1 MLGCYL
7 LLSIEIKWWNNTKSK
22 ANNGSESYSMV
33 GQIDWENQTVLI
45 TGGTGSFGK
54 KFAEIIFRINPPKK
68 LIIFSRDELKQYEM
82 RQFYSDIDDSLI
94 RYFIGDVRDHE
105 RLCRAFDG
113 VDIVVH
119 AAAMK
124 QVPACEYNPFE
135 AVQTNIIGTKNV
147 VDAAIDRYVK
157 KVIFISTDKAV
168 NPINLYGATK
178 LCAEKM
184 VVQANSYSTAK
195 RTHFSVCRYGNVVG
209 SRGSVVPLFLQQRE
223 SGTVTVTDPNMT
235 RFWITLEEGAK
246 FVIQCIERMYGGEI
260 MVPKIPSMN
269 IMDLVQAIAPACQ
282 VKSIGVRPSEKLHE
296 VLISEDEVSHT
307 VELEDM
313 FVIQPSYPWWEIKDL
328 LNACPLADGFQYT
341 SRENEKKLSI
351 KELKKIVDE
360 FEFSG
365 EYADLLR

>member
-1 MLGCYL
+1 
-7 LLSIEIKWWNNTKSK
+7 
-22 ANNGSESYSMV
+22 MV

-54 KFAEIIFRINPPKK
+54 KFTEIIFRISSPKK
-68 LIIFSRDELKQYEM
+68 LIVFSRDELKQYEM
-82 RQFYSDIDDSLI
+82 RQVYSNIDDSLI
-94 RYFIGDVRDHE
+94 RYFIGDVRDRE
-105 RLCRAFDG
+105 RLYRAFNN

-147 VDAAIDRYVK
+147 IDVAIDRDVQ

-184 VVQANSYSTAK
+184 VVQANSYSTVK
-195 RTHFSVCRYGNVVG
+195 RTRFSVCRYGNVIG
-209 SRGSVVPLFLQQRE
+209 SRGSVVPLFLQQRKN
-223 SGTVTVTDPNMT
+223 GTVTVTDPNMT
-235 RFWITLEEGAK
+235 RFWITLEQGVK
-246 FVIQCIERMYGGEI
+246 FVMRCIERMRGGEI

-269 IMDLVQAIAPACQ
+269 IMDLVQAVAPECQ
-282 VKSIGVRPSEKLHE
+282 VKSIGVRPGEKLHE
-296 VLISEDEVSHT
+296 VLISEEEVSHT

-313 FVIQPSYPWWEIKDL
+313 FVIQPSYPWWDIEDL
-328 LNACPLADGFQYT
+328 PNACPLSDDFQYT
-341 SRENEKKLSI
+341 SRENEQKLSI
-351 KELKKIVDE
+351 EEIKKMIDE
-360 FEFSG
+360 FEYSS
-365 EYADLLR
+365 EYTISK